1 MPHGVP
7 SWSPPAPACALRLAP
22 QQKIADRK
30 SKMLCIELDDFRD
43 VSVDVCLLCLL
54 MCEERLCWQQQL
66 RASSAGVCR
75 PPATS
80 LAHTHPQHS
89 LNTPPRRAATRYVT
103 TWRAQ
108 YLAHSGGGWL
118 ALLEDVKAN
127 THHYISVV
135 AEAADAQLAHLT
147 TTGVV
152 TADVFDNLME
162 NVRAARAWGGG
173 EVSCAWASVVTGSGE
188 GVRGRRL
195 GGSAVAAAAAGVPP
209 PPSAPHRAPPAGAV
223 VAATHAC
230 TPPTTTTTHTHL
242 RTTARS
248 KDPAQR
254 GQQPKWHHGHCE
266 CGGAR
271 VTRVVAGARVTRVVA
286 GARVTRVVAG
296 ARVTR
301 VVAGARVTRVVAGA
315 RVTRVVAGARVT
327 CVVAGARATERRRCC
342 CRSSA
347 RALAAH
353 THRVTRTPLT
363 CSSLPPPP
371 APPPT
376 HTRTHTHTQS
386 APLDQERINKLPA
399 ALTRRYDVYIHPEK
413 VIPADPH
420 AAPGA
425 PGVGAGAGGKGGSTA
440 HPITP
445 LRRVAAEHIGK
456 LVRVRVRACVV
467 CVWGGGHA
475 CPARRW
481 TRGPGVVARG

>member
-195 GGSAVAAAAAGVPP
+195 GGSAVAAAAAAGGGARRGGGRRGGGGGGGGGGRGGGGRGPPGPP
-209 PPSAPHRAPPAGAV
+209 PPPPRRHTARLLLALSSRPRMRAPP
-223 VAATHAC
+223 
-230 TPPTTTTTHTHL
+230 
-242 RTTARS
+242 
-248 KDPAQR
+248 
-254 GQQPKWHHGHCE
+254 
-266 CGGAR
+266 
-271 VTRVVAGARVTRVVA
+271 
-286 GARVTRVVAG
+286 
-296 ARVTR
+296 
-301 VVAGARVTRVVAGA
+301 
-315 RVTRVVAGARVT
+315 
-327 CVVAGARATERRRCC
+327 
-342 CRSSA
+342 
-347 RALAAH
+347 
-353 THRVTRTPLT
+353 
-363 CSSLPPPP
+363 PPPP
-371 APPPT
+371 P
-376 HTRTHTHTQS
+376 HTHTFAPQREAKIRRNVANNQS
-386 APLDQERINKLPA
+386 GIMD
-399 ALTRRYDVYIHPEK
+399 TV
-413 VIPADPH
+413 
-420 AAPGA
+420 
-425 PGVGAGAGGKGGSTA
+425 S
-440 HPITP
+440 
-445 LRRVAAEHIGK
+445 VAVH
-456 LVRVRVRACVV
+456 V
-467 CVWGGGHA
+467 
-475 CPARRW
+475 
-481 TRGPGVVARG
+481 